1 MSEWQLERI
10 NMRYLFGFALLLPI
24 AIFAKDPPLPQAL
37 LSAKTAFVEKVGTAE
52 DSFDKLCKEP
62 NSNAG
67 TTEKEPDKFCKS
79 LKKEAKADK
88 QLFDNF
94 CKELKKW
101 GRFELVQDRSSA
113 DVRILLGRTGS
124 TRKTSSVNT
133 APIYGADNPPNYPQ
147 RTIRGNLPPTEFNK
161 ANVIV
166 GGKLYSIDTSP
177 VYAAPSPSSSTP
189 SMPAIV
195 QIGESVII
203 NIRDRQNDALLYV
216 GQMDASY
223 LVSYLKKSMKRE

>member
-1 MSEWQLERI
+1 MQ
-10 NMRYLFGFALLLPI
+10 YLIGFALLLPMF
-24 AIFAKDPPLPQAL
+24 AFAKDPPLPEAL
-37 LSAKTAFVEKVGTAE
+37 LNAKTAFVEKVGTAE
-52 DSFDKLCKEP
+52 ESFEMDCQAPPNVDAGATNKEH
-62 NSNAG
+62 
-67 TTEKEPDKFCKS
+67 DKFCKS

-101 GRFELVQDRSSA
+101 GRFTLVQDRSSA
-113 DVRILLGRTGS
+113 DVRILLGRTKSITKTGS
-124 TRKTSSVNT
+124 VDT

-147 RTIRGNLPPTEFNK
+147 RRIRGDLPATEFNK

-177 VYAAPSPSSSTP
+177 VYAAPSQSSNTP

-195 QIGESVII
+195 QIGERVII
-203 NIRDRQNDALLYV
+203 NIRDRRNDALLYID
-216 GQMDASY
+216 QMHASY
-223 LVSYLKKSMKRE
+223 LILSLKKAMKRK